1 MFVREDI
8 HAAKEQKKKHSRV
21 RMQLES
27 AQNDLESAKANKKV
41 TNERKAELEEVYAM
55 AQTSY
60 QESEFESISVMLDCT
75 KSSEFIVA
83 EAMIE
88 DFEISLGYHQV

>member
-1 MFVREDI
+1 MPLQVGHKLRMFVREDI

-41 TNERKAELEEVYAM
+41 TKGGAGGGVCNGTDLLPG
-55 AQTSY
+55 
-60 QESEFESISVMLDCT
+60 I
-75 KSSEFIVA
+75 
-83 EAMIE
+83 
-88 DFEISLGYHQV
+88 